1 MSRIIP
7 NLELKIPPPVVA
19 LLIGVAMWGL
29 ARFTPQLGFDSP
41 LRGPLAILLTVVGV
55 ACAVLG
61 SLAFRRA
68 KTTVNPMKPD
78 TATTLVVVGIYRYTR
93 NPMYLGLAF
102 VLLGWACH
110 LAAPLALLGPVAFV
124 FYITRFQII
133 PEERAL
139 QDKFGQAYRDYQ
151 GQVRRWL

>member
-1 MSRIIP
+1 MP
-7 NLELKIPPPVVA
+7 NLELKIPPPLVA
-19 LLIGVAMWGL
+19 LLIGLAMWGL

-41 LRGPLAILLTVVGV
+41 LRGPLAILLIVAGA
-55 ACAVLG
+55 ACAILG
-61 SLAFRRA
+61 NLAFRRA

-78 TATTLVVVGIYRYTR
+78 TASALVVVGIYRHTR

-124 FYITRFQII
+124 LYITRFQIL

-139 QDKFGQAYRDYQ
+139 QAKFGQAYLDYQ
-151 GQVRRWL
+151 QQVRRWL